1 MSSFTHLA
9 FFSLRVLQV
18 EEVEEEGSI
27 EQNLEPTDLDE
38 EKEEEEKRL
47 ESPGFPGPPPNWVNT
62 KNVGLQVGSRPQHLP
77 QHHPITITGGSERLS
92 RAKSIRASKFSV
104 SASRGNH
111 LRGGHCLVWFPNPL
125 AVAVVFEARW
135 DTF

>member
-62 KNVGLQVGSRPQHLP
+62 KNVGLQVPSWHQHIP
-77 QHHPITITGGSERLS
+77 RHHPIT
-92 RAKSIRASKFSV
+92 
-104 SASRGNH
+104 
-111 LRGGHCLVWFPNPL
+111 
-125 AVAVVFEARW
+125 
-135 DTF
+135 